1 MDELFEETKPQKKHP
16 RSKQVGHLYRKLFLL
31 VFAIAL
37 VAQALLFVDKGLGD
51 YYNTLKE
58 SFKVILTV
66 DTPADSTVLE
76 QWGQTLNQKQD
87 ILSVRLLSPE
97 DALTVVRHKNPQLV
111 DSLLLMGKNQMPAY
125 FEITL
130 SVPAI
135 NNIRPFVDNLD
146 AEYEDLTP
154 HYNEQHAQM
163 LFYVGLAAKIVRVL
177 GGLSLLV
184 LLAFMFLV
192 EAFPYEQGHAWG
204 GLCSGILAGGLSAV
218 VLGALIYPVGPLADV
233 FAYFTT
239 WHRQVLLL
247 VVIGLLGWTFSKWQK
262 F

>member
-1 MDELFEETKPQKKHP
+1 MDELFEETKPKQRT

-31 VFAIAL
+31 VFSIAL
-37 VAQALLFVDKGLGD
+37 ITQALLFVDKGLED

-66 DTPADSTVLE
+66 DAPAESTVLE
-76 QWGQTLNQKQD
+76 QWGETLNQKQD
-87 ILSVRLLSPE
+87 ITSVRLLSPE
-97 DALTVVRHKNPQLV
+97 DALAVVQRKNPQLV

-130 SVPAI
+130 SIPAI
-135 NNIRPFVDNLD
+135 NNIRPFVDNLN

-163 LFYVGLAAKIVRVL
+163 LFYVGFASKLVRILGALALL
-177 GGLSLLV
+177 GFI
-184 LLAFMFLV
+184 AFMFLV
-192 EAFPYEQGHAWG
+192 EAFPYEQGHALG
-204 GLCSGILAGGLSAV
+204 GLLSGIFAGILSAG
-218 VLGALIYPVGPLADV
+218 VLAALIYPVGHLADV
-233 FAYFTT
+233 FVYFTT

-247 VVIGLLGWTFSKWQK
+247 AFSGLMGWTFSKWQK

>member
-1 MDELFEETKPQKKHP
+1 MDELFEEKKPKQHT

-31 VFAIAL
+31 VFSIAL
-37 VAQALLFVDKGLGD
+37 VAQALLFVDKGLED
-51 YYNTLKE
+51 YYNTLNE

-66 DTPADSTVLE
+66 DVPAESTVLE
-76 QWGQTLNQKQD
+76 QWGETLNQKQD
-87 ILSVRLLSPE
+87 ITSVRLLSPE
-97 DALTVVRHKNPQLV
+97 DALTVVRQKNPQLV

-130 SVPAI
+130 SVPAL
-135 NNIRPFVDNLD
+135 NNIRPFVDNLN

-154 HYNEQHAQM
+154 HYNEQQARL
-163 LFYVGLAAKIVRVL
+163 LFYVGFASKLIRILGALALL
-177 GGLSLLV
+177 GFI
-184 LLAFMFLV
+184 AFMFLV
-192 EAFPYEQGHAWG
+192 EAFPYEQGHALG
-204 GLCSGILAGGLSAV
+204 GLLSGILAGVLSAG
-218 VLGALIYPVGPLADV
+218 VLGVLIYPLGHLADV

-247 VVIGLLGWTFSKWQK
+247 VFSGLMGWTFSKWQK

>member
-1 MDELFEETKPQKKHP
+1 MDELFEETQPKKKKHT
-16 RSKQVGHLYRKLFLL
+16 RQVAHLYRKLFLL
-31 VFAIAL
+31 VFSMAL
-37 VAQALLFVDKGLGD
+37 MAQALLFVDKGLSD
-51 YYNTLKE
+51 YYNTLKD

-66 DTPADSTVLE
+66 DTPAESTVLE

-87 ILSVRLLSPE
+87 ITSVRLLSPE
-97 DALTVVRHKNPQLV
+97 DALAVVRHKNPQLV

-130 SVPAI
+130 SVPAV
-135 NNIRPFVDNLD
+135 NNIRPFVDNLN

-163 LFYVGLAAKIVRVL
+163 LFYVGFAAKLVRVL
-177 GGLSLLV
+177 GGIALLG

-192 EAFPYEQGHAWG
+192 EAFPYEQGHALG
-204 GLCSGILAGGLSAV
+204 GLISGILAGVLSAG
-218 VLGALIYPVGPLADV
+218 VLMVLIYPVGPLTDV
-233 FAYFTT
+233 LAYFTT

-247 VVIGLLGWTFSKWQK
+247 VCSGLLGWTFSKWQK